1 LTLLVDRSTISE
13 EAPMTADKMKQ
24 GTKDIIIAH
33 AAQIIRQKGFNNTG
47 IAEILS
53 SAGVPKGSFYFY
65 FKSKEDL
72 GLALVDYY
80 CRGINS
86 MAEPLLREGDPSP
99 LKRLQKFFDTFDALF
114 ESEDWKSGC
123 PLGNLTQEMGTL
135 NPAFRSK
142 LNHGFRG
149 LKQGLE
155 QCLVEARDAGEIDP
169 AMDVDEMADFILNS
183 WEGAILRMKAEG
195 TTESLGIFRRI
206 IFGILLRSPE
216 IPEIAR
222 RRSKAQ

>member
-1 LTLLVDRSTISE
+1 
-13 EAPMTADKMKQ
+13 
-24 GTKDIIIAH
+24 H
-33 AAQIIRQKGFNNTG
+33 AARIIRKNGFNNTG

-80 CRGINS
+80 YRVFSS
-86 MAEPLLREGDPSP
+86 MGEPLLRESDTSP
-99 LKRLQKFFDTFDALF
+99 RKRLEKFFRAFETLF

-135 NPAFRSK
+135 NPAFRLK
-142 LNHGFRG
+142 LKNGFNG
-149 LKQGLE
+149 IKQGLE
-155 QCLVEARDAGEIDP
+155 HCLEEAKRAGE
-169 AMDVDEMADFILNS
+169 METEVDVGEIANFILNS

-195 TTESLGIFRRI
+195 NTESLAIFRRV
-206 IFGILLRSPE
+206 IFGTLLKLPSGIEKTTKRSE
-216 IPEIAR
+216 
-222 RRSKAQ
+222 AQ

>member
-1 LTLLVDRSTISE
+1 
-13 EAPMTADKMKQ
+13 MKKS
-24 GTKDIIIAH
+24 TKDIIIAH
-33 AAQIIRQKGFNNTG
+33 AARIIRKKGFNNTG

-80 CRGINS
+80 YRVITS
-86 MAEPLLREGDPSP
+86 MGEPLLRDSDPSP
-99 LKRLQKFFDTFDALF
+99 RKRLEKFFLAFEDLF

-135 NPAFRSK
+135 NPAFRLK
-142 LNHGFRG
+142 LRNAFNGME
-149 LKQGLE
+149 KGLE
-155 QCLVEARDAGEIDP
+155 DCLEEARRAGE
-169 AMDVDEMADFILNS
+169 METEVDVAEIANFILNS

-195 TTESLGIFRRI
+195 NTESLAIFRRV
-206 IFGILLRSPE
+206 IFGTLLRSPSG
-216 IPEIAR
+216 IQMMT
-222 RRSKAQ
+222 RRSEAQ